1 MVCYSC
7 FCSLCIFILLLIDLI
22 HRLLLGRGIGRA
34 GLLSEESRAGRTVG
48 DQHRSKASGSTL
60 RLSSCLL
67 IKQPRL
73 TSRVLGGKGSPV
85 WVTTKQRY
93 KWENVFRT
101 IMEFH
106 SFSGGREHALGQRRP
121 LHLAVCGG
129 EQKVGFGKRKSDFKR
144 IPGTRYT
151 PAIVSTSR
159 LTDPFLL
166 NCLRSCNSYDCQNIN
181 F

>member
-34 GLLSEESRAGRTVG
+34 GLLSKESRAGRTVG

-67 IKQPRL
+67 IKQPFFIKCKPRL
-73 TSRVLGGKGSPV
+73 TLRVLGGKGSPV

-93 KWENVFRT
+93 KWENFSAQLRNSRVFQVDEN
-101 IMEFH
+101 MPWG
-106 SFSGGREHALGQRRP
+106 SDALFTLQFVEESKRLG
-121 LHLAVCGG
+121 LAKGNVILK
-129 EQKVGFGKRKSDFKR
+129 ESQVRD
-144 IPGTRYT
+144 TH
-151 PAIVSTSR
+151 
-159 LTDPFLL
+159 
-166 NCLRSCNSYDCQNIN
+166 QQ
-181 F
+181 